1 MAKEVLE
8 LEVKSNVSSAVES
21 TKKYV
26 QTLQDAQAGVKE
38 VNAQLKAQN
47 QFILDQEKELLK
59 LKTAQSEVAKG
70 SWNAGAIKRAEDI
83 NTLTNSLKENKLALQ
98 QIKVNQ
104 KEATEEVKAF
114 TEANKENGG
123 SLLNDIKNYKVMG
136 ISINGIGKAFKKIIP
151 AAKAAFTSIKA
162 GMISTGVGAL
172 VVAFGALV
180 AWFTKTKAGAESL
193 EKIFAAVGAVVKV
206 FVDRIISYG
215 KMLYSIITLDFK
227 GAAENAKAA
236 FGGLGDELAREI
248 ALTLKLKADLQAL
261 ADSERELTVETAQRK
276 AEIED
281 LKRKSD
287 DLNLTEEER
296 LEALRDASV
305 IEQDLMDKRVANA
318 EEALRIQEGQMSMSH
333 NMKEDLQ
340 ALADLEINLAN
351 IRRESSKIQIT
362 LQRKENRINKQV
374 ESQKRARHAAY
385 RSRKAAEKK
394 IQNDLINDANK
405 RLEES
410 YIYQLKGEESK
421 ELAILEL
428 REKKEE
434 AEIKAAFKGKK
445 NAENQAKLL
454 TKLYTHTELER
465 QSITRKYDKIAEKNV
480 KAREDRILAIENET
494 LLMSISN
501 ERDRADKTLEIQE
514 KLELD
519 SVANLVKSEEYIT
532 AIEEKYAKIRSL
544 RKTERGEED
553 VQNEKDVAAAKNAIR
568 EANIDNIASGIG
580 LVKSLA
586 GENKEIQAAAIIAE
600 NAAGIAKTIISTQ
613 TANAGALATP
623 QAIASSGTLAVPVIA
638 ANNISAAIS
647 IATSVAATAKGLA
660 ALGGGGGGGGGG
672 NLPSTPPASSSPPS
686 SQMMSGSFELEGGQ
700 EVDPLQAYV
709 VSDDIT
715 ANQDKLAVIRRRATI

>member
-47 QFILDQEKELLK
+47 QFILDQEKELQK
-59 LKTAQSEVAKG
+59 LKAIQSTLATD
-70 SWNAGAIKRAEDI
+70 SWNAGAYKRAEDI
-83 NTLTNSLKENKLALQ
+83 NTITNSLKENKLALQ
-98 QIKVNQ
+98 QIKINQ
-104 KEATEEVKAF
+104 KEATEEVNAF
-114 TEANKENGG
+114 TQANKENGS

-136 ISINGIGKAFKKIIP
+136 ISISGIGKAFKKIIP
-151 AAKAAFTSIKA
+151 AAKAAFSSIKA

-206 FVDRIISYG
+206 FVDRLISYG

-305 IEQDLMDKRVANA
+305 IEQDLMGKRVANA
-318 EEALRIQEGQMSMSH
+318 EEALRIQQGQMSMSH

-340 ALADLEINLAN
+340 KLADLEINLAN
-351 IRRESSKIQIT
+351 IRRESSKIQMN
-362 LQRKENRINKQV
+362 LQRKENSISKQV

-385 RSRKAAEKK
+385 MSRKAAEKA
-394 IQNDLINDANK
+394 IQNDLINHANK

-454 TKLYTHTELER
+454 TKLYTHTGVER
-465 QSITRKYDKIAEKNV
+465 LNITRKYDKIAEKNV
-480 KAREDRILAIENET
+480 KAREDRIRAIENET

-501 ERDRADKTLEIQE
+501 EREKADKELEIQE
-514 KLELD
+514 KLDLEAV
-519 SVANLVKSEEYIT
+519 SNLVKKEEYIK

-544 RKTERGEED
+544 REKKRAEED
-553 VQNEKDVAAAKNAIR
+553 IELDKTVKDAKFAI
-568 EANIDNIASGIG
+568 AQDGLSLVSQIAEEGSTIG
-580 LVKSLA
+580 K
-586 GENKEIQAAAIIAE
+586 AAAIASATISGVE
-600 NAAGIAKTIISTQ
+600 GVQNAFTTANKSPITTVFPAYPFIQAGLAGAFSAIQLQKIISGSP
-613 TANAGALATP
+613 A
-623 QAIASSGTLAVPVIA
+623 
-638 ANNISAAIS
+638 
-647 IATSVAATAKGLA
+647 
-660 ALGGGGGGGGGG
+660 GGGGGGGSSSV
-672 NLPSTPPASSSPPS
+672 PSTPSQTPS